1 MKTLVG
7 AFGFGS
13 MMLAGCGVARD
24 AAVTSYHVATAPVRL
39 VARQF
44 EDSPPANSTT
54 SDVDVPGHPVAAST
68 PKPMPRVAAKTRAN
82 ERSNPAQTAAQ
93 KSKTAPNAAAS
104 TQPQF
109 PVATPVPG
117 KPGYVFSPYDGSK
130 YVDVSGY
137 TSGSKVKDPY
147 AQKIFVVP

>member
-1 MKTLVG
+1 
-7 AFGFGS
+7 
-13 MMLAGCGVARD
+13 MLAGCGVARD

-44 EDSPPANSTT
+44 EDNPPSTT
-54 SDVDVPGHPVAAST
+54 AASDVDVPGHPVATPS
-68 PKPMPRVAAKTRAN
+68 PKPRVVAQDG
-82 ERSNPAQTAAQ
+82 EVQRSNRNQIAARKPKSTQTAQA
-93 KSKTAPNAAAS
+93 APEQA
-104 TQPQF
+104 QF
-109 PVATPVPG
+109 PVAKPVPG
-117 KPGYVFSPYDGSK
+117 KPGYVFSPYDASK